1 MSMSRSLNGW
11 VVMVMGNKSKKRM
24 SRPTKSIE
32 IEHENFVAGYY
43 AGAEAG
49 VSQAVLLTLYVLNK
63 HFGYGTVRLERYYKE
78 LSAVAESINNDGI
91 SFEELSEEM
100 GSVCKF
106 DLPKLVRVG

>member
-1 MSMSRSLNGW
+1 
-11 VVMVMGNKSKKRM
+11 MGNKSKKRK
-24 SRPTKSIE
+24 SQPAKSIE
-32 IEHENFVAGYY
+32 HDSFVAGYY

-100 GSVCKF
+100 DSVCKF